1 MLLYTIMNLTLRETF
16 VLSFLC
22 GFLLCYFL
30 KDTYEG
36 WKNKSYYMK
45 PVSRDYNNMIEKW
58 NCDEQPTC
66 IDPLYKEE
74 RHTLI

>member
-1 MLLYTIMNLTLRETF
+1 MPQSNPTLRFIYRNTGTDLYEMYMGEDKYMVFETEP
-16 VLSFLC
+16 
-22 GFLLCYFL
+22 
-30 KDTYEG
+30 KYE
-36 WKNKSYYMK
+36 M
-45 PVSRDYNNMIEKW
+45 VSRDYNNMIEKW